1 MAQKSPLRTA
11 VFNVAGVYRV
21 VWRPLSNGVLIARA
35 LLEEWI
41 WGMEPVT
48 ELIGKARGRQLP
60 ALLRAMGAQIGE
72 EVDLRHPL
80 IIHNPQDRLKELS
93 IGAQT
98 HVGKDCLLDLSGVI
112 TIENNVTLAMRVT
125 VISHFDA
132 YLSPLR
138 LNAYPS
144 EKRGVV
150 IESGAYIGAGA
161 ILLMGVRVGRCAV
174 VAAGA
179 VVREDVPPYTMV
191 AGVPA
196 RVIKQLNPTEVE
208 PQ

>member
-1 MAQKSPLRTA
+1 MAQKSPLRSA

-21 VWRPLSNGVLIARA
+21 VWRPFSNGVLIARA

-60 ALLRAMGAQIGE
+60 ALLRALGANIGE

-98 HVGKDCLLDLSGVI
+98 HVGKDCLFDLSGTI
-112 TIENNVTLAMRVT
+112 TIEHNVTLAMRVT

-144 EKRGVV
+144 EKRDVV

-196 RVIKQLNPTEVE
+196 RVIKQLNPAEVE